1 MHEKTASGE
10 NQGSGFLDYAAK
22 AAHGSC
28 YIQIHKDK
36 VADAS
41 AHDKQMEDFMGAEV
55 FMPGI
60 KKREFQCINHAA
72 DGIYDASCQ
81 QPKECRV
88 GKHAP

>member
-41 AHDKQMEDFMGAEV
+41 AHDEQMENFMGAKE
-55 FMPGI
+55 FMLPIENG
-60 KKREFQCINHAA
+60 EL
-72 DGIYDASCQ
+72 
-81 QPKECRV
+81 
-88 GKHAP
+88 